1 MRNATGERATL
12 AVFLSAALAVLT
24 MGCADTD
31 DGRSSNTPVSVN
43 ESSGIAAS
51 PGGVSVRIA
60 GIDLAITHAVAH
72 IDRSG
77 GGTLTMSVRNNG
89 SVPEHLGMVATSTD
103 GRGVL
108 VGGRSTE
115 GNGSLSTAGI
125 LLQPGTTVTFDAD
138 GNGPSVE
145 LPHARGTEARR
156 TLPVTLQFGVAGL
169 VHLEARVSTD

>member
-1 MRNATGERATL
+1 MQNATGERGTL

-24 MGCADTD
+24 VGCANTGDGPSADTP
-31 DGRSSNTPVSVN
+31 T
-43 ESSGIAAS
+43 SGVTSS

-60 GIDLAITHAVAH
+60 GIDLAISDAAAH
-72 IDRSG
+72 LDRSG
-77 GGTLTMSVRNNG
+77 GGTLAMSVRNNS

-108 VGGRSTE
+108 VGGSSTE
-115 GNGSLSTAGI
+115 GNGSLSPAGI
-125 LLQPGTTVTFDAD
+125 LLQPGTTVTFDTD
-138 GNGPSVE
+138 GDGPSVE
-145 LPHARGTEARR
+145 LPQAQSTEARR